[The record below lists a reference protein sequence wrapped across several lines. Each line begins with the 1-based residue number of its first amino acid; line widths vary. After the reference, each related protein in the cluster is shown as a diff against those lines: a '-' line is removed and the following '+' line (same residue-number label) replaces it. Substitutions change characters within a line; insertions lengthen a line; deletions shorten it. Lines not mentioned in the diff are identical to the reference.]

1 MCGSDHSDINGGNAK
16 WYNPF
21 GTSLAIS
28 YKVRYTLAFNF
39 GKNKSDNSDRKWV
52 NGYLGLELGG
62 GNLQGEDIEELMGLM
77 EKSSVL
83 IMVVVAWVYVFEN
96 SAKYTLKLL

>member
-28 YKVRYTLAFNF
+28 YKVRYTLH
-39 GKNKSDNSDRKWV
+39 
-52 NGYLGLELGG
+52 LTLE
-62 GNLQGEDIEELMGLM
+62 
-77 EKSSVL
+77 KTSL
-83 IMVVVAWVYVFEN
+83 IIVTESGSMVTWGWSWGVAIYRER
-96 SAKYTLKLL
+96 T